1 MTFLARMWAYV
12 TLGAMGIVWEEASP
26 LIGGLAAHD
35 RNLRLTS
42 VVLAVALGTWLASLL
57 LYGLGRSR
65 SRWLR
70 KRWPKLRR
78 VILRSVALVR
88 RHPWRAALAV
98 RFAFGVP
105 LRGSLLELA
114 IICALGALSF
124 GSLGLLIAARPRTVE
139 GASGLM
145 NLTMMP
151 MWILSGVFF
160 SSENF
165 PRALQPLIHALPL
178 TAVNDALR
186 ANMLRGA
193 GFGVVG
199 PELAI
204 MTAWL
209 VVCFV
214 LALRLFRW
222 R

>member
-98 RFAFGVP
+98 RFAFG
-105 LRGSLLELA
+105 LRL
-114 IICALGALSF
+114 
-124 GSLGLLIAARPRTVE
+124 
-139 GASGLM
+139 
-145 NLTMMP
+145 
-151 MWILSGVFF
+151 
-160 SSENF
+160 
-165 PRALQPLIHALPL
+165 ALPL
-178 TAVNDALR
+178 ACGVGRIPLLVYLVGSGVSCLVWSLLFSLLGWKIGEATETLIGHVRDWEPYIGAAVILSMVLGFLIVRRRHVAERTAHVLDPELDALT
-186 ANMLRGA
+186 
-193 GFGVVG
+193 
-199 PELAI
+199 P
-204 MTAWL
+204 TKQS
-209 VVCFV
+209 
-214 LALRLFRW
+214 
-222 R
+222 